1 MVKLPDIASLTGS
14 KQEVGEAVKL
24 PSDSPAQ
31 SGSSAAASN
40 GVSDAERA
48 KIEAEAIKKYEAD
61 LKAKEDAEK
70 ARKYAEIEAK
80 EKAEQERLLAEK
92 QRQEELA
99 REQQKKEKERQE
111 WEREEALK
119 KAEEEKKRAEI
130 EKELIAKQKQEAKE
144 KAAAEKAAKKNQ
156 SHTLRN
162 AGIIVIILIA
172 ILAAAYIS
180 LISGVETFDG
190 YGYPLSF
197 QANYEVFVPDNT
209 NCQFF
214 GMPINAL
221 SSGGSVTLMVNNE
234 RKTLAIGEQGV
245 FTTKHMTV
253 KVFGIEIYSTD
264 YQLTAEYEGVITN
277 KDAFK
282 FNLKTSSSIPSL
294 LINPLS
300 KNVEYRTI

>member
-1 MVKLPDIASLTGS
+1 MVNIPDKASLTGFTQ
-14 KQEVGEAVKL
+14 KVGEAVKL
-24 PSDSPAQ
+24 PSDSPSDSKAP
-31 SGSSAAASN
+31 AASA
-40 GVSDAERA
+40 GVSDDERA

-70 ARKYAEIEAK
+70 AKKYAEIEAR

-92 QRQEELA
+92 QRQEALA
-99 REQQKKEKERQE
+99 IEQQRKDKERQE
-111 WEREEALK
+111 WEREEARK
-119 KAEEEKKRAEI
+119 KAEEDKKRAEI
-130 EKELIAKQKQEAKE
+130 EKEILAKQKQEEKE
-144 KAAAEKAAKKNQ
+144 RLAAEKAAKKGQ

-162 AGIIVIILIA
+162 VGVIVVILIA
-172 ILAAAYIS
+172 ILAGAYIS
-180 LISGVETFDG
+180 LISGVETFEG
-190 YGYPLSF
+190 YGYPLSY

-209 NCQFF
+209 NCQFL

-234 RKTLAIGEQGV
+234 RQTLAIGQQGV
-245 FTTKHMTV
+245 FPTKHMTV
-253 KVFGIEIYSTD
+253 KVFGIEIFNTD